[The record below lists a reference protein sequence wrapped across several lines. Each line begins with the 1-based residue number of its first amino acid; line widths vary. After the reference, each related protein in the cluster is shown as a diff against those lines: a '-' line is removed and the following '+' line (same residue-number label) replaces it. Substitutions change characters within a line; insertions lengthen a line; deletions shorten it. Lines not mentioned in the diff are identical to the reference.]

1 MKRLFVCILIIFLAS
16 CQKTY
21 DVDNEISSLNNKI
34 KENVSDEATYIDLF
48 NAYIIKGEYY
58 NATKTL
64 DKSLKETDGAKT
76 KELIKDLKDGYDV
89 CDSNGT
95 FYKKIL
101 IDYDFDYA
109 SSIKDERNVDY
120 YQGKST
126 YIGND
131 LDSVYYDD
139 YRLLSSNHQKLFKK
153 SNYTVYLLDK
163 EDKIIDIYCTQDE
176 HYRVE
181 YKDDGSIFYV
191 RDDGWYYCF
200 KNELI
205 YKVGTNDGDDE
216 ITFEYDTNDKLVKLV
231 KTDKSGTITTEYEL
245 YDNGSPSKVVR
256 YSNLNKEI
264 FEYKEDG
271 KMTSIINYYNDEL
284 SSTYE
289 FEYDDD
295 HIVYEKF
302 TSYPSSP
309 FDHEYSYTYNKD
321 GYIIRIDDSMN
332 KDSNQEF
339 TYNNDY
345 SEVTIYKDNEY
356 EKFELKH

>member
-34 KENVSDEATYIDLF
+34 KENVSDETAYIDLF

-58 NATKTL
+58 NAIKTL
-64 DKSLKETDGAKT
+64 DESLKETDGAKT
-76 KELIKDLKDGYDV
+76 KDLIKGLKDGYDV
-89 CDSNGT
+89 YDSNGT

-101 IDYDFDYA
+101 IDYDFDYTP
-109 SSIKDERNVDY
+109 SIKDERNVDY

-139 YRLLSSNHQKLFKK
+139 YQLLSSNHQKLFKK

-163 EDKIIDIYCTQDE
+163 EDKITDIYYAQDE
-176 HYRVE
+176 HYRAE

-205 YKVGTNDGDDE
+205 YEVGTNDGDNE
-216 ITFEYDTNDKLVKLV
+216 ITFEYDTNDNLVKLV

-245 YDNGSPSKVVR
+245 YDNGSPSKVIC

-271 KMTSIINYYNDEL
+271 KMTSIINYYNNEL

-289 FEYDDD
+289 FDYDDD

-302 TSYPSSP
+302 TSYPPST
-309 FDHEYSYTYNKD
+309 FDHEYTYTYNKD
-321 GYIIRIDDSMN
+321 GYIIQIDDSMN
-332 KDSNQEF
+332 KDSCQEF
-339 TYNNDY
+339 TYNKDY
-345 SEVTIYKDNEY
+345 SEVTIHKDNEY
-356 EKFELKH
+356 EKIELLH